1 MNFVLAGSISDKRW
15 LTATALILT
24 AAGLAAGIL
33 LARLPLSPKYVGLGD
48 DGALFAYFGQ
58 EILEGSILYEDVWD
72 TKPPGVFYLN
82 ALALWLGGTTPWA
95 VWSLE
100 LAWLIVATISLLFV
114 LKWLSGLLPSIVAT
128 VLVTFT
134 ALHPLYIRGGNLTE
148 VYAYLPQILV
158 IAAAI
163 GFFYSGRSW
172 WILLAGVLT
181 GLAFMLKPTYIAL
194 GFSVL
199 AVVLLASSNG
209 RHRRIVAASF
219 IAGFALPVV
228 IGASYSSMQA
238 ALDSLISAVFFEN
251 LQYVQAGLSVTSLY
265 GTTRKL
271 FLEQPMAT
279 LIIFS
284 LAAGLLFIELR
295 KPTTLR
301 AWARPGDAR
310 EAKSVRGRNW
320 VFLAVFIA
328 FPLELALVAISGRNF
343 GHYFITLLPAAA
355 VACSFLF
362 AQIISA
368 IRDERH
374 TGPWFGVLV
383 VFIVGML
390 VAWFLEVFA
399 AERPTVAQVEDLLRD
414 GLGGEYLV
422 DDVER
427 YVISHTEPGQT
438 VLAWGYN
445 PGLHFATGRKSPSP
459 YLFHNQLVTPDS
471 ESNARFDQLLSSINA
486 DPPALILAER
496 YSQHAVPFFG
506 EPELC
511 TSCSDEARG
520 NLQKLNSLVNQE
532 YVLKD
537 ELSGWLI
544 YVRESGQN

>member
-1 MNFVLAGSISDKRW
+1 MNFELAGRISDKRW
-15 LTATALILT
+15 LAATVLT
-24 AAGLAAGIL
+24 LTVAGLAVGIL

-100 LAWLIVATISLLFV
+100 LAWLIISTISLLFM
-114 LKWLSGLLPSIVAT
+114 LKWLSGLLPSIAAT

-134 ALHPLYIRGGNLTE
+134 ALHPLYISGGNLTE

-163 GFFYSGRSW
+163 GFFYSGRAW
-172 WILLAGVLT
+172 WLLLAGVLT

-199 AVVLLASSNG
+199 AVMLLSSSNG
-209 RHRRIVAASF
+209 RHRRIVAALF
-219 IAGFALPVV
+219 IVGFALPVV

-251 LQYVQAGLSVTSLY
+251 LQYVQAGLSVRSLY

-271 FLEQPMAT
+271 LLEQPMAT
-279 LIIFS
+279 VFIFTM
-284 LAAGLLFIELR
+284 AAGLLFVELR
-295 KPTTLR
+295 KPSTLR
-301 AWARPGDAR
+301 AWAGPGDAR
-310 EAKSVRGRNW
+310 GAKYDRARDW

-343 GHYFITLLPAAA
+343 GHYFISLLPAAA

-368 IRDERH
+368 IRDKRH
-374 TGPWFGVLV
+374 TGPWFGILLV
-383 VFIVGML
+383 FMAGML
-390 VAWFLEVFA
+390 VAWVLEVFA

-427 YVISHTEPGQT
+427 YVISHTEPEQT

-459 YLFHNQLVTPDS
+459 YLFHSQLVSPGS
-471 ESNARFDQLLSSINA
+471 ESSDRFIRFLSNISSE
-486 DPPALILAER
+486 PPALILAQR

-511 TSCSDEARG
+511 TSCSDEARA
-520 NLQKLNSLVNQE
+520 NLQKLKSLVEQE
-532 YVLKD
+532 YVLKE
-537 ELSGWLI
+537 ELGGWLI
-544 YVRESGQN
+544 YAQESSQN